1 MTTIMETKKIQ
12 NYQYFFGDQV
22 REIEL
27 EQRTLVKSPINQL
40 VKKEELT
47 FGYVD
52 HVDVARGHV
61 VFKFPKNRAPRL
73 KMLRSLT
80 IISK

>member
-1 MTTIMETKKIQ
+1 METKKIQ

-40 VKKEELT
+40 VK
-47 FGYVD
+47 
-52 HVDVARGHV
+52 
-61 VFKFPKNRAPRL
+61 N
-73 KMLRSLT
+73 
-80 IISK
+80 

>member
-1 MTTIMETKKIQ
+1 MEINKIQ

-27 EQRTLVKSPINQL
+27 EQRTLVKSPICQL

-47 FGYVD
+47 
-52 HVDVARGHV
+52 
-61 VFKFPKNRAPRL
+61 
-73 KMLRSLT
+73 LT
-80 IISK
+80 KIKVMIYLVYSICW